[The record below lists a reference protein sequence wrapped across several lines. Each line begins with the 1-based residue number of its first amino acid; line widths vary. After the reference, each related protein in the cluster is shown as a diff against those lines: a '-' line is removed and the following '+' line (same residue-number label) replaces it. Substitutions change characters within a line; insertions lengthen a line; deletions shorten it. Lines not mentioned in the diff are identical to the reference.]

1 MESPFAKQNSSNH
14 FVLYLEPFL
23 NSYYKSYQNIITL
36 SNMPSGI
43 LANMVS
49 VVSSPKLSEFQSY
62 NSFHN
67 HPHHCIYALM
77 RYPTNNGSNIT
88 TGHMKCS
95 DAFMTADD
103 IPSVLSFLIENG
115 YSIQTDLTK
124 LIYKSGIFNNSA
136 SISNF
141 SGNKKIIAIVSK

>member
-1 MESPFAKQNSSNH
+1 MESPFAKHNSSDH

-43 LANMVS
+43 LANMVY
-49 VVSSPKLSEFQSY
+49 VISSPKLSEFQSY
-62 NSFHN
+62 HSFNNNSHN
-67 HPHHCIYALM
+67 CIYALM
-77 RYPTNNGSNIT
+77 RYPTNNNRGF
-88 TGHMKCS
+88 MKCS

-103 IPSVLSFLIENG
+103 IPSVFSFLIENG
-115 YSIQTDLTK
+115 YSINSDLTK

-136 SISNF
+136 SNTNF